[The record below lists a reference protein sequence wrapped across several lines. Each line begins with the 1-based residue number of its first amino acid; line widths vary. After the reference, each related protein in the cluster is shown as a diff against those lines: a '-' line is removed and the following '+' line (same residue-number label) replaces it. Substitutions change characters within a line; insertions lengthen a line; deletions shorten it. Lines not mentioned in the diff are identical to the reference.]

1 LGSASGKDGSSAHGI
16 LVRDLWPHPDNLIQA
31 KSESTKDFK
40 KRQNDAQKALKQM
53 LKQAKR
59 EGKKIVWDSTLDDR
73 TTDHCIAMHGKAYGD
88 GWTSPPPAHYN
99 CRSRLVLR

>member
-1 LGSASGKDGSSAHGI
+1 
-16 LVRDLWPHPDNLIQA
+16 
-31 KSESTKDFK
+31 
-40 KRQNDAQKALKQM
+40 M